1 MRRDSGEWRQNL
13 RIWAY
18 RESWPRA
25 AGRAPLPHTERC
37 SRIIVKRKA
46 YNNMKRFV
54 HYKAHTLYASEE
66 GREKNSWHPHGN
78 SSSLA
83 SGATE
88 IRESIDE
95 SSVRSHQVRN
105 YPSYRGPPRVRRSTL
120 SQGNLRLRLVLL
132 TEFSPK
138 HTAGLQPRAC
148 STAE

>member
-37 SRIIVKRKA
+37 SRIIVKRI
-46 YNNMKRFV
+46 V
-54 HYKAHTLYASEE
+54 HYKAHTLYAAEQ

-95 SSVRSHQVRN
+95 SSVRSHQLRN

-120 SQGNLRLRLVLL
+120 NLVKLRLRLVLL